1 MPRASGEKGGSLRA
15 AAGRAPGVLLT
26 NADRYKIFR
35 IPSFSPEEVSFLTIY
50 LPNDALHVLNY
61 WYLSWPEEQDL
72 PVLSRL
78 RSPFVK
84 KEQKLPPRCERRFA
98 GGI

>member
-26 NADRYKIFR
+26 NADRCKIFR

-78 RSPFVK
+78 RSPLW
-84 KEQKLPPRCERRFA
+84 EERTEA
-98 GGI
+98 APTL